1 MLKNKISI
9 TIVILR
15 ICVILFVLLFL
26 LATDFS
32 SFHTGNGDLSEEE
45 SGNAATENVGT
56 SDLETEEPTESIP
69 PTGTTKIP
77 STSVSPDGIKEE
89 SATALPPSSQ
99 EAQESGASSSSSQQP
114 HPSTSTETSVESTST
129 PVVQETQD
137 STEETTV
144 QETTPNTTT
153 QETTTEATQTGPAQ
167 FVVHGNSENKEVAF
181 TFDDS
186 GEGLSYIL
194 DILDQNGI
202 KGSFFLLAGELRK
215 NPELWQQAAENGHLI
230 LNHTVNHYTD
240 LAQRSEDTIR
250 SEILGWEDAAREVL
264 GEEYLIKMKNEFA
277 YFRSPGGLKSDRLLT
292 ILGELG
298 YSTMFY
304 WTVEDVFFSK
314 HNPDGISIADHY
326 VQDASNGGIFL
337 MHPGNWGSVDEI
349 IDRLTEEGYA
359 LVPVSGI
366 LD

>member
-99 EAQESGASSSSSQQP
+99 EAQESGAVSTPSQQP
-114 HPSTSTETSVESTST
+114 STFLSTGIELETM
-129 PVVQETQD
+129 PAVQETQE
-137 STEETTV
+137 SSAETTS
-144 QETTPNTTT
+144 QQTTA
-153 QETTTEATQTGPAQ
+153 EAVQTGPAQ
-167 FVVHGNSENKEVAF
+167 FVVHGNSEEKEVAF

-186 GEGLSYIL
+186 GEGLSKIL
-194 DILDQNGI
+194 EILDQNGI
-202 KGSFFLLAGELRK
+202 KGSFFLVAGELRK
-215 NPELWQQAAENGHLI
+215 NPELWQDAAANGHLI

-240 LAQRSEDTIR
+240 LAQKSDETIKA
-250 SEILGWEDAAREVL
+250 EILGWEDAAKEVL
-264 GEEYLIKMKNEFA
+264 GEEYLIRMKKEFA

-292 ILGELG
+292 VLGELG

-304 WTVEDVFFSK
+304 WTVEDVYFSK

-326 VQDASNGGIFL
+326 VQDASNGGVFL
-337 MHPGNWGSVDEI
+337 MHPGNWGSLDEI
-349 IDRLTEEGYA
+349 IRRLTENGYA
-359 LVPVSGI
+359 GVSVSEI